1 VAGVYARKSNDQ
13 TGVSDE
19 DKSVR
24 RQEDHARAYA
34 VVNGWTV
41 GDAYVYAD
49 DGISGAEFERRPG
62 LMRLLA
68 DAGQKPRPPFDV
80 LIISEKSRLGREST
94 ETGYILKKILRA
106 GVRVFSY
113 LDQREITIESAMD
126 KVVESVLSAADEL
139 EREKASQRTHD
150 ALVRKARAGHVAGGR
165 VFGYANVPVTGA
177 DGKRQHVARQVKEVE
192 AAVVRQIFEWCAGGL
207 GYRKIAYRLNEAGAV
222 CPMPRQG
229 RPRAWSITTVR
240 DILHRRLYRGEVT
253 WNKTAKRDAWGQK
266 APHDRPA
273 AEWVVVTRP
282 ELQIVPEDLWAA
294 AHARLE
300 RTHGAYLRATRGQR
314 WGRPAGGLAGRYTLS
329 KLAACGVCGGSLYVR
344 TNQHGR
350 RRVSFYHCVA
360 NVTRGRTVC
369 ENGHPMPMTAA
380 DRAVLTTVEAEVLRP
395 EVIEAAVQEALSR
408 LRPARDTVARR
419 RAEGQATLARLE
431 AECGQLTE
439 AIAAGGEWP
448 SLLAGLKAR
457 ERERR
462 QVEQELAGLA
472 QLEQVSQLDWQQV
485 GRDLRDRLTDW
496 QGLLQ
501 RQPAQAQQIL
511 RTLLVGRLVFTPKC
525 DVNGDFFWE
534 FAGEGRLDPLLVGVV
549 SAAPKPGGSPWSHQP
564 NFVELF
570 SSGFEEHSDVPQT

>member
-1 VAGVYARKSNDQ
+1 MSRSSVPPTGPLVAAVYARKSTDQ
-13 TGVSDE
+13 TDVSDE
-19 DKSVR
+19 EKSVR

-34 VVNGWTV
+34 AANGWTV
-41 GDAYVYAD
+41 GDAYVYGD

-68 DAGQKPRPPFDV
+68 DVGQKPRPPFDV

-113 LDQREITIESAMD
+113 LDQREITIESAID

-150 ALVRKARAGHVAGGR
+150 ALVRKARAGHVPGGR
-165 VFGYANVPVTGA
+165 VFGYANVPVTGP

-192 AAVVRQIFEWCAGGL
+192 AAVVRRIFEWCAGGL
-207 GYRKIAYRLNEAGAV
+207 GFRKIAYRLNEAGAV
-222 CPMPRQG
+222 CPAPRKG
-229 RPRAWSITTVR
+229 RPRAWSSTTVR
-240 DILHRRLYRGEVT
+240 EILHRRL
-253 WNKTAKRDAWGQK
+253 
-266 APHDRPA
+266 
-273 AEWVVVTRP
+273 
-282 ELQIVPEDLWAA
+282 
-294 AHARLE
+294 
-300 RTHGAYLRATRGQR
+300 YLRATRGQR
-314 WGRPAGGLAGRYTLS
+314 WGRPAGGLAGHYTLS

-350 RRVSFYHCVA
+350 RRVGFYHCVA

-369 ENGHPMPMTAA
+369 ENGHPMPMAAA

-395 EVIEAAVQEALSR
+395 EVIEAAVQEALTR
-408 LRPARDTVARR
+408 LRPDRETVERR

-431 AECGQLTE
+431 AECRQLTE
-439 AIAAGGEWP
+439 AIAAGGELP
-448 SLLAGLKAR
+448 SLVAGLRAR
-457 ERERR
+457 ERERQ
-462 QVEQELAGLA
+462 QVEQDLAGLA

-511 RTLLVGRLVFTPKC
+511 RTLLVGRLVFMPKR
-525 DVNGDFFWE
+525 DVNGEVFWE

-549 SAAPKPGGSPWSHQP
+549 SAAPKPGGSPWSHHRHPVVRMIAGFSGSRAQP
-564 NFVELF
+564 RIGRM
-570 SSGFEEHSDVPQT
+570 SQP